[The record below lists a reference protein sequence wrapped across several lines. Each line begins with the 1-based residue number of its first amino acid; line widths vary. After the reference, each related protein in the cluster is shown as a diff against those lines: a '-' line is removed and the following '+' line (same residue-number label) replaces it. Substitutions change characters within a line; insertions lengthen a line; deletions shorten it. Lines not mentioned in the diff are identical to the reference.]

1 VTQSGGPQGHD
12 WADVAEGL
20 HSLTNAIT
28 VRSHYAEGHPAI
40 QRADDLAATQ
50 LAGLL
55 SRIPELVLALIDDEF
70 VVCERPM
77 PELRKRIA
85 LLADAM
91 LRHEVECIVV
101 QRGVTSAECTIVGQ
115 TLATR
120 DLLPGEARELARAR
134 LTHVGFRFAEKR
146 KKGAVDAAAHDAQDF
161 VPAVHAVLAG
171 VGQAVAARVL
181 VDCLA
186 VRAIAEE
193 IVVACEL
200 RTFSLLQRCHVDGA
214 SDDAAHAVNVAM
226 MTAAMAL
233 DARLGDADCVDVT
246 AAALLHDVGH
256 MFMPA
261 RVRGIPEPL
270 LDAEGRAVLRHHPY
284 AGASALLTGGCPPL
298 WVAAALEHHRGV
310 DGQGYPS
317 LDPGEAPHELVR
329 LVALAN
335 YVDRRRTLL
344 QGTADT
350 ADEAIRR
357 AVSLA
362 DAYFGRPAIGHYLRA
377 LGSFPPGTTVEL
389 SDRQSAVVIAANAGD
404 PRRPIVRV
412 LSPGSE
418 DRRVDLKLV
427 DAVEG
432 RHVLSIVKAI
442 PPPIFVRPVDAA
454 DVELAAPE
462 ATRLPSLAPTAGGVS
477 VPPAARMSGQY
488 ARIVVPPPV
497 VSSIPPAA
505 AAATPEEVEQ
515 RYLKTLGPLS
525 RIARPGRTPEEMAR
539 LPLDH
544 FAGYMLTFVDGASTL
559 ETIVDASGLP
569 RLEALRILRDLVA
582 SGAIALS

>member
-1 VTQSGGPQGHD
+1 MTQSGGPQGHD

-50 LAGLL
+50 LAALL

-77 PELRKRIA
+77 PELRQRIA
-85 LLADAM
+85 ALADAM

-146 KKGAVDAAAHDAQDF
+146 KKGVIDAAAHDAQDF
-161 VPAVHAVLAG
+161 VPAAHAVLAG

-181 VDCLA
+181 VDCPA

-226 MTAAMAL
+226 MTAAMQRWTR
-233 DARLGDADCVDVT
+233 DSGDADCVDLT
-246 AAALLHDVGH
+246 SAAAAPRRGPHVH
-256 MFMPA
+256 ARARPRHPRAPA
-261 RVRGIPEPL
+261 RRGGAAQCAPPSPL
-270 LDAEGRAVLRHHPY
+270 RRCER
-284 AGASALLTGGCPPL
+284 ALLTGGCPHRSGWPPP
-298 WVAAALEHHRGV
+298 LEHHRGV
-310 DGQGYPS
+310 DSQGYPS
-317 LDPGEAPHELVR
+317 LDSRLEAPHELVR

-357 AVSLA
+357 AIALA

-377 LGSFPPGTTVEL
+377 LGSFPARDHRRAL
-389 SDRQSAVVIAANAGD
+389 SDRQSAVVVAANAGD
-404 PRRPIVRV
+404 PRRPHRPRA
-412 LSPGSE
+412 LAGDE
-418 DRRVDLKLV
+418 DP
-427 DAVEG
+427 AHG
-432 RHVLSIVKAI
+432 
-442 PPPIFVRPVDAA
+442 PQ
-454 DVELAAPE
+454 
-462 ATRLPSLAPTAGGVS
+462 AGERDRGG
-477 VPPAARMSGQY
+477 AARALDREGDPS
-488 ARIVVPPPV
+488 AP
-497 VSSIPPAA
+497 SSSAPRTA
-505 AAATPEEVEQ
+505 V
-515 RYLKTLGPLS
+515 RS
-525 RIARPGRTPEEMAR
+525 SSRPGRPFGCRAW
-539 LPLDH
+539 
-544 FAGYMLTFVDGASTL
+544 A
-559 ETIVDASGLP
+559 P
-569 RLEALRILRDLVA
+569 RPVA
-582 SGAIALS
+582 CPSPRPPA